1 MIVVEGRARAAIFS
15 CRSPCCASGTRRG
28 AATSTAP
35 GSVESSRGV
44 AGSTR
49 SPRAA
54 PRPGRCARGGGVL
67 AVAVCAVLAVLGPA
81 QVRTKS
87 NYNRACRRLL
97 NCVERTMLMVISD
110 AMHIQREHAAWMVG
124 AKNAAYI
131 CSVKLNKPNLYRQ
144 LKALPWR
151 YVPVQ

>member
-67 AVAVCAVLAVLGPA
+67 AVAVCAVLA
-81 QVRTKS
+81 
-87 NYNRACRRLL
+87 
-97 NCVERTMLMVISD
+97 
-110 AMHIQREHAAWMVG
+110 G
-124 AKNAAYI
+124 AKSLSAVGEWAADAPPQGLLSLGI
-131 CSVKLNKPNLYRQ
+131 RPDPLTGGGRAPDEATVRRGLAGGGGHAPR
-144 LKALPWR
+144 APGGAR
-151 YVPVQ
+151 PPGRR